1 MAKGYHHN
9 NLLSFML
16 ETMQNVV
23 VSNIRDEVLGH
34 VPYIYN
40 NQAIYQV
47 RPRKLQCTNHVI
59 THIQEGLENEK

>member
-1 MAKGYHHN
+1 
-9 NLLSFML
+9 ML